1 MLDKINHVAIAV
13 ADLDAAIAHYKSR
26 YQVEPE
32 SREVI
37 ETDGV
42 EEAMLRVGDSYVQL
56 IAPTGSDSTVARYLE
71 RNGEGLHHI
80 GYEVADVSEALAHLK
95 AAGARLIDNEPR
107 RGGGGALVAFVHPKD
122 GLGTLIELVGA
133 GTAHGA

>member
-1 MLDKINHVAIAV
+1 MLEKINHVAIAV
-13 ADLDAAIAHYKSR
+13 ADLDEAIAHYKSR

-42 EEAMLRVGDSYVQL
+42 EEAMLKVGESYVQL
-56 IAPTGSDSTVARYLE
+56 IAPTGPDTTVARYLDS
-71 RNGEGLHHI
+71 NGEGLHHI
-80 GYEVADVSEALAHLK
+80 GYEVADVAESLAHLR
-95 AAGARLIDNEPR
+95 AEGARLIDQEPR

>member
-1 MLDKINHVAIAV
+1 MLEKINHVAIAV
-13 ADLDAAIAHYKSR
+13 ADLDEAISHYKTR

-37 ETDGV
+37 EADGV
-42 EEAMLRVGDSYVQL
+42 EEAMLRVGESYVQL
-56 IAPTGSDSTVARYLE
+56 IAPTGPDTTVARYLE

-80 GYEVADVSEALAHLK
+80 GYEVADVTEALAHLR
-95 AAGARLIDNEPR
+95 AEGARLIDQEPR